1 MYNIVK
7 LRNTKQFVSWK
18 FWTIGGRG
26 VEIFYERKMTLKA
39 NTKNKKNNT
48 IKKIVPA
55 AGMLAL
61 SASMLATSTYAWFTM
76 SREVEVKNIQMTA
89 TTPED
94 IQISLGTI
102 TSHTEAV
109 SLAKNTGY
117 LTDTDG
123 AIAPTSDYDWSNTA
137 DISHYYQFG
146 KLIPASSNNG
156 NNIFFTPDASGVGR
170 TMKDGATFYQAA
182 SGLTAYGT
190 GTAAAVSS
198 NDDASTKAH
207 IVTGNSDTWASAT
220 YSEST
225 AWNVTNDD
233 GYYVDIPIWL
243 RTTSLNDQTIYV
255 TGYVTDKT
263 AETNDNADA
272 DDLYKAVRVA
282 VLGGETDATAGIT
295 TGSGTGLVVLKD
307 CGAFADLSTA
317 TYYANKPN
325 MTSEFG
331 ILDSDNYSGTGT
343 SNKSGTNAVGRMS
356 SPDGEIYGISAVAPT
371 YTKITYN
378 DGSSAVVTIPGA
390 TDSSAPGTAKKLII
404 RVWLEG
410 EDGNCWNENA
420 NQDWNISLKFT
431 KDPLAENPNP

>member
-1 MYNIVK
+1 MFTVSPAVIYSVDTSPNGQLFPVRVPDHAAVWCAALAADHNIGQSVLACIPSLRGHGFVTTLFYCGSSCK
-7 LRNTKQFVSWK
+7 LLLGAVV
-18 FWTIGGRG
+18 GVAVDYRG
-26 VEIFYERKMTLKA
+26 VAVVQYIFVLLAVVLNPLVSNAVNGVALLQYS
-39 NTKNKKNNT
+39 
-48 IKKIVPA
+48 VP
-55 AGMLAL
+55 GVLL
-61 SASMLATSTYAWFTM
+61 IF
-76 SREVEVKNIQMTA
+76 
-89 TTPED
+89 ED
-94 IQISLGTI
+94 IIDI
-102 TSHTEAV
+102 TAV
-109 SLAKNTGY
+109 PC
-117 LTDTDG
+117 G
-123 AIAPTSDYDWSNTA
+123 AA
-137 DISHYYQFG
+137 
-146 KLIPASSNNG
+146 ASSG
-156 NNIFFTPDASGVGR
+156 SALCLHDVG
-170 TMKDGATFYQAA
+170 
-182 SGLTAYGT
+182 
-190 GTAAAVSS
+190 
-198 NDDASTKAH
+198 
-207 IVTGNSDTWASAT
+207 
-220 YSEST
+220 
-225 AWNVTNDD
+225 
-233 GYYVDIPIWL
+233 YVDIPIWL

-343 SNKSGTNAVGRMS
+343 SNKSGTDAVGRMS
-356 SPDGEIYGISAVAPT
+356 SPDGAIYGISAVAPT
-371 YTKITYN
+371 HTEITYN

-420 NQDWNISLKFT
+420 NQDWNISLKFM
-431 KDPLAENPNP
+431 KDALTAGT